1 MNYYNIAVPKPL
13 LQSLTYHSPLCIEVG
28 RFVEVPL
35 LSGKAIGL
43 VLSQNKKKPNFES
56 KEISQVFNEI
66 PPLDSIRMEWLNWL
80 SHYYFYPLGLVASS
94 CFVPHPPQKKRK
106 SQPSQPKQS
115 HIPLVDKRLQL
126 NKEQYKCATDIKKI
140 STFKVHLLHGVTG
153 SGKTE
158 VYLDLMKNVIQKN
171 KSVLFLLPEISLT
184 PQLFQR
190 VSSRFPD
197 QTALIHSAMST
208 RKRQMEWT
216 QVVEGKKRILM
227 GARSALFC
235 PIPNLSLIIV
245 DEEHEN
251 HFKQEEKLKYHARDA
266 AIMLGHKYNIPVV
279 LGSATPSLETWQK
292 VQTGKYQYHQ
302 LKKRFNDHPM
312 PHMKIVDLKKQ
323 KNKKLPFWLSEE
335 LFQELQNSLKKGE
348 QSALFLN
355 RRGQSSLSLCSYCGS
370 HLKCPHCDISLVL
383 HSNKYLVCHYCNY
396 SINTR
401 QAECH
406 PSHDIIHI
414 GVGTET
420 VFTEIKKIFPKAN
433 VQLADSDHIHSSN
446 QFQSIVEQMITGN
459 TDILVGTQMIAKGL
473 DFPKLNLVGFILAD
487 LALHTQ
493 DFRST
498 EKCFQLIAQMGGR
511 AGRHS
516 INPGKVII
524 QTYNPDHYAI
534 QKGAHLEFEKMAAHE
549 LKFRKQ
555 MHYPPFT
562 RLALIQTSSSK
573 KEESLSIA
581 KDIRKSILK
590 TIRIT
595 KDVQC
600 LGPAPAPIFKLR
612 SKYRYRILLKSPSAG
627 DLHKVCESIEQKPS
641 TKWQINRDPM

>member
-1 MNYYNIAVPKPL
+1 MNYYKIAVPKPL
-13 LQSLTYHSPLCIEVG
+13 QYSLTYHSKRSIEAG
-28 RFVEVPL
+28 QFVEVPL
-35 LSGKAIGL
+35 LSGKVIGL
-43 VLSQNKKKPNFES
+43 VLFQNKKKPDFES
-56 KEISQVFNEI
+56 KEISHIFRET
-66 PPLDSIRMEWLNWL
+66 PPLDKIRMRWLHWL
-80 SHYYFYPLGLVASS
+80 SEYYFYPLGMIATS
-94 CFVPHPPQKKRK
+94 CFAPPLSQKQRK
-106 SQPSQPKQS
+106 KYLNLKSYNTISLNKK
-115 HIPLVDKRLQL
+115 IQL
-126 NKEQYKCATDIKKI
+126 NKEQERCASEIKKT
-140 STFKVHLLHGVTG
+140 SLFKVHLLHGVTG

-158 VYLDLMKNVIQKN
+158 VYLDLIENTVQQN

-190 VSSRFPD
+190 VSSRFPN
-197 QTALIHSAMST
+197 QTALIHSGV
-208 RKRQMEWT
+208 RGIKKQIEWT
-216 QVVEGKKRILM
+216 QAIEGKKRILM

-245 DEEHEN
+245 DEEHES

-279 LGSATPSLETWQK
+279 LGSATPSLESWYK
-292 VQTGKYQYHQ
+292 AETGRYQYH
-302 LKKRFNDHPM
+302 LLTKRFNDHPM
-312 PHMKIVDLKKQ
+312 PHMKIVDLKTQ
-323 KNKKLPFWLSEE
+323 KNKQLPFWLSEE
-335 LFQELQNSLKKGE
+335 LFQELKKSFQKGE

-383 HSNKYLVCHYCNY
+383 HANRYLVCHYCNY
-396 SINTR
+396 SINIH

-406 PSHDIIHI
+406 PSRNIIHI

-420 VFTEIKKIFPKAN
+420 VFTEIKKLFPQAN
-433 VQLADSDHIHSSN
+433 IQLADSDHIHSPS
-446 QFQSIVEQMITGN
+446 QFQSIVEQMTKGDI
-459 TDILVGTQMIAKGL
+459 DILIGTQMIAKGL
-473 DFPKLNLVGFILAD
+473 DFPQLNLVGFILAD
-487 LALHTQ
+487 LALCTQ

-524 QTYNPDHYAI
+524 QTYNPNHYAI
-534 QKGAHLEFEKMAAHE
+534 QKGARLEFKKMAIQE

-562 RLALIQTSSSK
+562 RLALVQTSSPK
-573 KEESLSIA
+573 KTQSLSIA
-581 KDIRKSILK
+581 NNLHK
-590 TIRIT
+590 TISEAIQRI
-595 KDVQC
+595 KNVQC

-612 SKYRYRILLKSPSAG
+612 SKYRHRILLKSPSVG
-627 DLHKVCESIEQKPS
+627 DLHKVCESIWQKPS
-641 TKWQINRDPM
+641 TNWQINRDPM

>member
-1 MNYYNIAVPKPL
+1 MNYYNVAVPKPL
-13 LQSLTYHSPLCIEVG
+13 QHPLIYHSQEIIETG
-28 RFVEVPL
+28 RFVKVPL

-43 VLSQNKKKPNFES
+43 VLSRIHKRPDFKS
-56 KEISQVFNEI
+56 KEILQTFNDI
-66 PPLDSIRMEWLNWL
+66 PPLDSIRMEWLYWL
-80 SHYYFYPLGLVASS
+80 SQYYFYPIGMVASS
-94 CFVPHPPQKKRK
+94 CFAPPLSDRQRK
-106 SQPSQPKQS
+106 KQS
-115 HIPLVDKRLQL
+115 HLKASHTSKTNNRPQL
-126 NKEQYKCATDIKKI
+126 NAEQLKCVSDIQNT

-158 VYLDLMKNVIQKN
+158 VYLELMETVIQQN

-190 VSSRFPD
+190 VSLRFPD
-197 QTALIHSAMST
+197 QTALIHSGISAG
-208 RKRQMEWT
+208 KKQMDWI
-216 QVVEGKKRILM
+216 QVVEGKKKILM

-235 PIPNLSLIIV
+235 PIPKLSFIIV
-245 DEEHEN
+245 DEEHES
-251 HFKQEEKLKYHARDA
+251 HFKQEEKLKYHARDS

-279 LGSATPSLETWQK
+279 LGSATPSLETWYN
-292 VQTGKYQYHQ
+292 VQTKRYQYHQ
-302 LKKRFNDHPM
+302 LKKRFKGYPM
-312 PHMKIVDLKKQ
+312 PQVGIVDLKKQ
-323 KNKKLPFWLSEE
+323 KNKELPFWLSEE
-335 LFQELQNSLKKGE
+335 LFHALKNALKKKE

-383 HSNKYLVCHYCNY
+383 HSNKHLVCHYCNY
-396 SINTR
+396 SINSR

-406 PSHDIIHI
+406 PSQDIMHI
-414 GVGTET
+414 GVGTESI
-420 VFTEIKKIFPKAN
+420 FTEIQKLFPKAN
-433 VQLADSDHIHSSN
+433 IKLADSDHIHSAG
-446 QFQSIVEQMITGN
+446 QFQSVVEQMLEGK
-459 TDILVGTQMIAKGL
+459 TDILIGTQMIAKGL

-487 LALHTQ
+487 LALYNQ

-524 QTYNPDHYAI
+524 QTYSPEHLAI
-534 QKGAHLEFEKMAAHE
+534 QAGAGLEFEKMADHE

-555 MHYPPFT
+555 LHYPPFT

-573 KEESLSIA
+573 KSQSLSIA
-581 KDIRKSILK
+581 KEIYKNLS
-590 TIRIT
+590 TIVQT
-595 KDVQC
+595 KNVQC

-627 DLHKVCESIEQKPS
+627 GLHKVCESIIRQKSS
-641 TKWQINRDPM
+641 TAWQINRDPM

>member
-1 MNYYNIAVPKPL
+1 MNYYNITVPKPL
-13 LQSLTYHSPLCIEVG
+13 RHPLTYHSQQAIEVG

-43 VLSQNKKKPNFES
+43 VLSQIDEKPDFES
-56 KEISQVFNEI
+56 KEILKIFDDI
-66 PPLDSIRMEWLNWL
+66 PPLDSIRMEWLYWL
-80 SHYYFYPLGLVASS
+80 SKYYFYPIGMVSSS
-94 CFVPHPPQKKRK
+94 CFIPPLSDRQRK
-106 SQPSQPKQS
+106 KQS
-115 HIPLVDKRLQL
+115 HLNLSNTSKANKRPQL
-126 NKEQYKCATDIKKI
+126 NIEQMKCVSDIQNTP
-140 STFKVHLLHGVTG
+140 TFKVHLLHGVTG

-158 VYLDLMKNVIQKN
+158 VYLDLMENIIQQN

-197 QTALIHSAMST
+197 QTALIHSGISLSKKQADWIQVIEG
-208 RKRQMEWT
+208 RK
-216 QVVEGKKRILM
+216 KILM

-245 DEEHEN
+245 DEEHES
-251 HFKQEEKLKYHARDA
+251 HFKQEEKLKYHARDS

-279 LGSATPSLETWQK
+279 LGSATPSLETWHN
-292 VQTGKYQYHQ
+292 VQTKRYQYHQ
-302 LKKRFNDHPM
+302 LKKRFKGYPM
-312 PHMKIVDLKKQ
+312 PQMSIVDLKKQ

-335 LFQELQNSLKKGE
+335 LFQALQNALKKGE

-396 SINTR
+396 SINSH

-406 PSHDIIHI
+406 PSKDIMHI
-414 GVGTET
+414 GVGTES
-420 VFTEIKKIFPKAN
+420 VFTEIKKLFPKAN
-433 VQLADSDHIHSSN
+433 IQLADSDHIHSAS
-446 QFQSIVEQMITGN
+446 QFQSVVEQMLKGK

-487 LALHTQ
+487 LALCTQ

-524 QTYNPDHYAI
+524 QTYNPDHSAI
-534 QKGAHLEFEKMAAHE
+534 QTGARLEFEKMADHE

-555 MHYPPFT
+555 LHYPPFT

-573 KEESLSIA
+573 KAQSLSTA
-581 KDIRKSILK
+581 TKLHKNLS
-590 TIRIT
+590 TIIQT
-595 KDVQC
+595 KNVQC

-612 SKYRYRILLKSPSAG
+612 SKYRYHILLKSSSAE
-627 DLHKVCESIEQKPS
+627 DLHRVCESIWKKPS
-641 TKWQINRDPM
+641 STWQINRDPI

>member
-1 MNYYNIAVPKPL
+1 MNYYKIAVSKPFL
-13 LQSLTYHSPLCIEVG
+13 HPLTYHSPLSIEKG

-35 LSGKAIGL
+35 LSGKTTGL
-43 VLSQNKKKPNFES
+43 VLLQIKKKPDFKS
-56 KEISQVFNEI
+56 KEILKVFNDF
-66 PPLDSIRMEWLNWL
+66 PPLDPIRMEWLNWL
-80 SHYYFYPLGLVASS
+80 AQYYFYPLGLVAVS
-94 CFVPHPPQKKRK
+94 CFLPSAVQKKRK
-106 SQPSQPKQS
+106 SQPTEVHTLLDAQ
-115 HIPLVDKRLQL
+115 DLQL
-126 NKEQYKCATDIKKI
+126 NEEQSKCAFEIKK
-140 STFKVHLLHGVTG
+140 TAGFKVHLLHGVTG

-158 VYLDLMKNVIQKN
+158 VYLDLIKNVIQKN
-171 KSVLFLLPEISLT
+171 NSVLFLLPEISLT

-190 VSSRFPD
+190 VSSRFPN
-197 QTALIHSAMST
+197 QTALIHSAMSP
-208 RKRQMEWT
+208 RKKQTEWT
-216 QVVEGKKRILM
+216 QVIERKKKILM

-235 PIPNLSLIIV
+235 PLPNLSLIIV

-292 VQTGKYQYHQ
+292 AQTGRYQYHQ
-302 LKKRFNDHPM
+302 LKNRFNDYPM
-312 PHMKIVDLKKQ
+312 PQMIIVDLKKQ
-323 KNKKLPFWLSEE
+323 KNKELPFWLSEE
-335 LFQELQNSLKKGE
+335 LFQELKNSLKKKE

-355 RRGQSSLSLCSYCGS
+355 RRGQSPLSLCSHCGS

-383 HSNKYLVCHYCNY
+383 HSNKYLVCHYCSY
-396 SINTR
+396 SINIL

-406 PSHDIIHI
+406 PPHDILHI

-420 VFTEIKKIFPKAN
+420 VFTEIKKLFPKAN
-433 VQLADSDHIHSSN
+433 VQLADSDHIHSAS
-446 QFQSIVEQMITGN
+446 QFQSIVEKMTKGN
-459 TDILVGTQMIAKGL
+459 TNILIGTQMIAKGL

-493 DFRST
+493 DFRAT

-516 INPGKVII
+516 RHPGKVII
-524 QTYNPDHYAI
+524 QTYNPDHPAI
-534 QKGAHLEFEKMAAHE
+534 QRGASLEFEKMADHE

-562 RLALIQTSSSK
+562 RLAVIQTSVAHK
-573 KEESLSIA
+573 DQSLSLA
-581 KDIRKSILK
+581 KTLHKNILK
-590 TIRIT
+590 TIQIT
-595 KDVQC
+595 KNVQC

-627 DLHKVCESIEQKPS
+627 DLHTVCESIAQKIS
-641 TKWQINRDPM
+641 IKWQINRDPM